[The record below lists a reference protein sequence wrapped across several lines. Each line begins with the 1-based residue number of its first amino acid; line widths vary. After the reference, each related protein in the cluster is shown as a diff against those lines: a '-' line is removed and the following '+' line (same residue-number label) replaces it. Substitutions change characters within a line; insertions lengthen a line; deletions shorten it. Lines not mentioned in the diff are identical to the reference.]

1 MTPQEFVQNA
11 IRTEAP
17 IEPAIERFQKI
28 DESSMIELIKTFVA
42 VSKLQ
47 DKLKKSIFYGK
58 KFSAPEGELNK
69 SYVDKRFIRIFHSII
84 GISTE
89 AGELQE
95 ALLKIINGEKADN
108 VNIAEEIGDTLW
120 YIALACDE
128 LNLDPEKIMITII
141 EKLRARY
148 PQRFTEQAAIVRD
161 LDTER
166 KILEKVVEKK
176 D

>member
-1 MTPQEFVQNA
+1 MTPSDYVKNA
-11 IRTEAP
+11 VRTEAP
-17 IEPAIERFQKI
+17 VEPAIDRFQKHDI
-28 DESSMIELIKTFVA
+28 TGTIELLKSFIAVA
-42 VSKLQ
+42 RLQ
-47 DKLKKSIFYGK
+47 DKVKKGVFYGK
-58 KFSAPEGELNK
+58 KFAAPEGEAAK
-69 SYVDKRFIRIFHSII
+69 PFVDKRFIRVFHSII

-95 ALLKIINGEKADN
+95 ALIKVINGEKADN
-108 VNIAEEIGDTLW
+108 VNIAEEIGDILW

-128 LNLDPEKIMITII
+128 LDLDLGKIMENNI

-148 PQRFTEQAAIVRD
+148 PQKFTEQAAIVRD